1 MSGTFLLMD
10 VVVKWQVMTKTG
22 PGDIEND
29 PVCCR
34 MCTDRAERRDREA
47 WSQSPWPSVQCQS
60 APSHHSPTL
69 STILFKAKQISAPEC
84 HHKDTQAA
92 SHLN

>member
-1 MSGTFLLMD
+1 MSDTFLLGD
-10 VVVKWQVMTKTG
+10 VVVKWQVMMKTG
-22 PGDIEND
+22 RYSDIEGGAAS
-29 PVCCR
+29 CS
-34 MCTDRAERRDREA
+34 MCIDRPERQEA

-60 APSHHSPTL
+60 APSHHSPPL